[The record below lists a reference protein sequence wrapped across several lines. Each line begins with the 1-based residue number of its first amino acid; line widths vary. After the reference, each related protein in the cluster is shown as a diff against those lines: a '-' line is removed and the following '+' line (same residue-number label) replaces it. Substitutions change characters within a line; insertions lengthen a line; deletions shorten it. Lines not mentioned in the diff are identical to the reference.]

1 MAESKTAIYAAI
13 GGNAAIAITKFTAA
27 AFTGSSAMLTE
38 GIHSLV
44 DTGNGGLLLLGIR
57 MSKKPADAT
66 HPFGYGKELYF
77 WTLIVAM
84 LIFGVGGGVSIYE
97 GILHLLHPSPL
108 EDPFWNY
115 VVLGIAIVFEGVV
128 FIIAWKQFQAI
139 KGEQGTWQAIRTSKD
154 PTTFTVLFEDAA
166 AMLGLIAAAA
176 GIFLA
181 HQFNNPYFDGAAS
194 IVIGLILTSVAYFI
208 GYESKGLLIGEG
220 ADPATLQSIEG
231 LAESD
236 SAIKNVE
243 RPLTMYF
250 GPHTV
255 LLTMDVQFR
264 QGLSGT
270 ERDSAVQRLE
280 KVIHDK
286 HKDINHIFIES
297 RSLSENRPE
306 QPQNDENAFENKH
319 ASNAE
324 KSANRQKSS
333 GHRAQ
338 NVKSE

>member
-115 VVLGIAIVFEGVV
+115 VVLGIAMVFEGIV

-139 KGEQGTWQAIRTSKD
+139 KGEQSIWQAIRTSKD

-181 HQFNNPYFDGAAS
+181 HQFNNPYFDGVAS
-194 IVIGLILTSVAYFI
+194 IVIGLILTTVAYFI

-220 ADPATLQSIEG
+220 ADRETLQSIEV

-236 SAIKNVE
+236 PAIKAVE

-264 QGLSGT
+264 EGLSGT

-280 KVIHDK
+280 KVIRDK

-297 RSLSENRPE
+297 RSLSGSRSENPQSSENRQLE
-306 QPQNDENAFENKH
+306 QP
-319 ASNAE
+319 
-324 KSANRQKSS
+324 
-333 GHRAQ
+333 GTRAL
-338 NVKSE
+338 SES

>member
-1 MAESKTAIYAAI
+1 MAAESLKAIYAAI
-13 GGNAAIAITKFTAA
+13 AANLAIAIMKFTAA
-27 AFTGSSAMLTE
+27 GFTGSSAMLSE

-108 EDPFWNY
+108 EDPTWSY
-115 VVLGIAIVFEGVV
+115 VVLGLAFVFEAIVFS
-128 FIIAWKQFQAI
+128 IAFKQFQAI
-139 KGEQGTWQAIRTSKD
+139 KGEQSTWQAIRTSKD

-166 AMLGLIAAAA
+166 AMLGLVAALA

-194 IVIGLILTSVAYFI
+194 IVIGLILASVAFFI
-208 GYESKGLLIGEG
+208 GYESKGLLVGEG
-220 ADPATLQSIEG
+220 ADPEILENIRR

-236 SAIKNVE
+236 PDVQAVK
-243 RPLTMYF
+243 RLLTMHF
-250 GPHTV
+250 GPHTI
-255 LLTMDVQFR
+255 LLAMALKFR
-264 QGLSGT
+264 KHLSAPGLEQT
-270 ERDSAVQRLE
+270 VERLE
-280 KVIHDK
+280 KKIRKHHHDVK
-286 HKDINHIFIES
+286 HIFIES
-297 RSLSENRPE
+297 ESIAPKQRENLT
-306 QPQNDENAFENKH
+306 
-319 ASNAE
+319 
-324 KSANRQKSS
+324 
-333 GHRAQ
+333 
-338 NVKSE
+338 

>member
-13 GGNAAIAITKFTAA
+13 LGNFAIAVTKFSAA

-44 DTGNGGLLLLGIR
+44 DTGNGGLLLVGISK
-57 MSKKPADAT
+57 SKKPADAA

-115 VVLGIAIVFEGVV
+115 VVLGIAIVFEAIV
-128 FIIAWKQFQAI
+128 FMIAFKQFQAL
-139 KGEQGTWQAIRTSKD
+139 KGEESTWQAIRTSKD

-166 AMLGLIAAAA
+166 AMLGLIAAAL
-176 GIFLA
+176 GIFLG

-194 IVIGLILTSVAYFI
+194 IVIGLILAAVAFFI
-208 GYESKGLLIGEG
+208 GYESKGLLVGEG
-220 ADPATLQSIEG
+220 ADPATLRSIKQLAQS
-231 LAESD
+231 D
-236 SAIKNVE
+236 PTVTNVE
-243 RPLTMYF
+243 RSLTMYF

-255 LLTMDVQFR
+255 LLTMDVEFR
-264 QGLSGT
+264 DNLSGA
-270 ERDSAVQRLE
+270 ERDAAVQRLE
-280 KVIHDK
+280 KVVREK
-286 HKDINHIFIES
+286 HHDINHIFIEAK
-297 RSLSENRPE
+297 SLSRKRPGE
-306 QPQNDENAFENKH
+306 P
-319 ASNAE
+319 
-324 KSANRQKSS
+324 RLS
-333 GHRAQ
+333 GDPAWST
-338 NVKSE
+338 KPPLSETKQDL

>member
-13 GGNAAIAITKFTAA
+13 LGNFAIAVTKFSAA

-44 DTGNGGLLLLGIR
+44 DTGNGGLLLVGISK
-57 MSKKPADAT
+57 SKKPADAA

-97 GILHLLHPSPL
+97 GILHLLHPNPL

-115 VVLGIAIVFEGVV
+115 VVLGIAIVFEAIV
-128 FIIAWKQFQAI
+128 FMIAFKQFQAL
-139 KGEQGTWQAIRTSKD
+139 KGEESTWQAIRRSKD

-166 AMLGLIAAAA
+166 AMLGLIAATV
-176 GIFLA
+176 GIFLG

-194 IVIGLILTSVAYFI
+194 IVIGVILATVAFFI
-208 GYESKGLLIGEG
+208 GYESKGLLVGEG
-220 ADPATLQSIEG
+220 ADPATLQSIKK
-231 LAESD
+231 LAES
-236 SAIKNVE
+236 APTVTKVE

-255 LLTMDVQFR
+255 LLTMDVEFR
-264 QGLSGT
+264 NNLSGA
-270 ERDSAVQRLE
+270 ERDAAVQRLE
-280 KVIHDK
+280 KVIREK
-286 HKDINHIFIES
+286 HHDINHIFIEAK
-297 RSLSENRPE
+297 SLSGKTPGEP
-306 QPQNDENAFENKH
+306 H
-319 ASNAE
+319 
-324 KSANRQKSS
+324 
-333 GHRAQ
+333 
-338 NVKSE
+338 

>member
-13 GGNAAIAITKFTAA
+13 LGNFAIAVTKFSAA

-44 DTGNGGLLLLGIR
+44 DTGNGGLLLVGISK
-57 MSKKPADAT
+57 SKKPADAA

-97 GILHLLHPSPL
+97 GILHLLHPNPL

-115 VVLGIAIVFEGVV
+115 VVLGIAIVFEAIV
-128 FIIAWKQFQAI
+128 FMIAFKQFQAL
-139 KGEQGTWQAIRTSKD
+139 KGEESTWQAIRRSKD

-166 AMLGLIAAAA
+166 AMLGLIAATV
-176 GIFLA
+176 GIFLG

-194 IVIGLILTSVAYFI
+194 IVIGVILATVAFFI
-208 GYESKGLLIGEG
+208 GYESKGLLVGEG
-220 ADPATLQSIEG
+220 ADPATLQSIKK
-231 LAESD
+231 LAES
-236 SAIKNVE
+236 APTVTKVE

-255 LLTMDVQFR
+255 LLTMDVEFR
-264 QGLSGT
+264 NNLSGA
-270 ERDSAVQRLE
+270 ERDAAVQRLE
-280 KVIHDK
+280 KVIREK
-286 HKDINHIFIES
+286 HHDINHIFIEAK
-297 RSLSENRPE
+297 SLSGKRPGE
-306 QPQNDENAFENKH
+306 PH
-319 ASNAE
+319 
-324 KSANRQKSS
+324 
-333 GHRAQ
+333 
-338 NVKSE
+338 

>member
-13 GGNAAIAITKFTAA
+13 LGNFAIAVTKFSAA

-44 DTGNGGLLLLGIR
+44 DTGNGGLLLVGISK
-57 MSKKPADAT
+57 SKKPADAA

-97 GILHLLHPSPL
+97 GILHLLHPNPL

-115 VVLGIAIVFEGVV
+115 VVLGIAIVFEAIV
-128 FIIAWKQFQAI
+128 FMIAFKQFQAL
-139 KGEQGTWQAIRTSKD
+139 KGEESTWQAIRRSKD

-166 AMLGLIAAAA
+166 AMLGLIAATV
-176 GIFLA
+176 GIFLG

-194 IVIGLILTSVAYFI
+194 IVIGVILATVAFFI
-208 GYESKGLLIGEG
+208 GYESKGLLVGEG
-220 ADPATLQSIEG
+220 ADPATLQSIKK
-231 LAESD
+231 LAES
-236 SAIKNVE
+236 APTVTKVE

-255 LLTMDVQFR
+255 LLTMDVEFR
-264 QGLSGT
+264 NNLSGA
-270 ERDSAVQRLE
+270 ERDAAVQRLE
-280 KVIHDK
+280 KVIREK
-286 HKDINHIFIES
+286 HHDINHIFIEAK
-297 RSLSENRPE
+297 SLSGKRPGE
-306 QPQNDENAFENKH
+306 PID
-319 ASNAE
+319 
-324 KSANRQKSS
+324 R
-333 GHRAQ
+333 
-338 NVKSE
+338 